1 MKNQAVGTMKKPTFT
16 IRLLMLLIVVF
27 AGFTAITTFSIHSL
41 KAALFEE
48 KAQQTRFLVEN
59 AHSLLGFL
67 EDLSARGLISEEEAK
82 QRAIDTL
89 QSLRYDTDN
98 YFWINDKTPKMIAHP
113 YSMELIG
120 QDLSQTVDANGKYL
134 FNELVDIVNT
144 QGEGII
150 PYLWPKPGQ
159 TEPVEKISYVKLFT
173 PWDWIVGSG
182 VYVDDVEVAFKNS
195 VVFLSTLSAGITLL
209 VLTGALIIRREAAFQ
224 AAQYNLIEDT
234 NTLLEHQVAERTA
247 ALQQANHEVNASRD
261 KAIKEKQKLEY
272 SEAVFRGMAETA
284 QDAIILIDDDGLV
297 VYWNASAE
305 RIFSYSAEEV
315 QGKDLH
321 AFVAMEPEQL
331 KFRAAFP
338 KFLNSGRSTTLGKVL
353 ELTAIRKSGEQFP
366 VELSISR
373 ILIGDSRQALGIVRD
388 ISDRKESEQALIN
401 KADQQAK
408 LIAQLQATQ
417 DQLLQSEKLAA
428 IGQLSAGVAHEINNP
443 VGFIGS
449 NINSAKSYVDQLISM
464 LELIKT
470 KTSSLDNSA
479 EVQQVIEAVEH
490 QYEFDYLKRDLADL
504 FIETKDGVAR
514 IQKIVA
520 DLKGFARASDGVWE
534 KVDLNKEI
542 DSTLNVIWNELKY
555 HCTIVKQYG
564 DLPIVEC
571 LRSEV
576 NQVIMNLLINAS
588 HAIAD
593 KGTIWIRTGAD
604 QDYCWILIED
614 NGKGIDPKLLH
625 KIFDPFFTTKP
636 VGKGTGLG
644 LSVSYGIV
652 EKHSGKLEV
661 SSTPG
666 VGTTLTLKLP
676 INRSTTC

>member
-27 AGFTAITTFSIHSL
+27 AGFTAITAFSIHSL

-120 QDLSQTVDANGKYL
+120 QDLSQTIDASGKYL
-134 FNELVDIVNT
+134 FNEFVDIVNT
-144 QGEGII
+144 QGEGIM

-173 PWDWIVGSG
+173 PWGWIVGSG

-195 VVFLSTLSAGITLL
+195 VVFLSTLSAGIILL

-224 AAQYNLIEDT
+224 TAQYNLIEES

-247 ALQQANHEVNASRD
+247 ALQQANNEVNASRD

-338 KFLNSGRSTTLGKVL
+338 KFLNSGRSTALGKVL

-401 KADQQAK
+401 KANQQAK

-470 KTSSLDNSA
+470 KASSLDNSA

-490 QYEFDYLKRDLADL
+490 QYEFDYLKQDLADL
-504 FIETKDGVAR
+504 FIETKEGVAR